1 MITVRNVRIPLFGAA
16 LLALA
21 AVAPVGATVAGTHA
35 SAATGCK
42 AAPGTQSGVT
52 PSYRFALRV
61 TMPEQM
67 YTPAQVRK
75 MHPKHGEVMLRGIMA
90 MGGMS
95 MGGMRHVE
103 VQICSAK
110 TRAVVTNA
118 SPTIVLV
125 DNSSNTTMKVPVAV
139 MEGIGEGVADLH
151 YGNNVTMSPGHR
163 YTITVTLNGERAVF
177 HTRLPKSM

>member
-1 MITVRNVRIPLFGAA
+1 MVTAHNVPLPLFGAA

-21 AVAPVGATVAGTHA
+21 VVAPVGATVARTQT

-42 AAPGTQSGVT
+42 ATSGVQSAVT

-75 MHPKHGEVMLRGIMA
+75 MHPKHGEVMFQGVMA
-90 MGGMS
+90 MGGMA
-95 MGGMRHVE
+95 MGGMRHLE

-118 SPTIVLV
+118 HPTIVV
-125 DNSSNTTMKVPVAV
+125 ADTSSNMTTKVPIAV

-151 YGNNVTMSPGHR
+151 YGNNVTMSAGHR
-163 YTITVTLNGERAVF
+163 YTITVTLKGERAVF
-177 HTRLPKSM
+177 HMRLPKST